1 MVSEVAM
8 DRISVNGKRFVDE
21 YGRHR
26 IFNGIN
32 YTDKN
37 VKYCF
42 INPNEY
48 TELNLRKLSECGFN
62 IIRLGVTWEAIEP
75 EPCKYNEEYIDKIV
89 NFMDVCHKYGMF
101 VFGLPDGHFARPF
114 ADKLPSIS
122 FETKLYEIKFPWSEQ
137 KYKAPDPQKAFF
149 ECGLL

>member
-48 TELNLRKLSECGFN
+48 TELNILAAVIKR
-62 IIRLGVTWEAIEP
+62 
-75 EPCKYNEEYIDKIV
+75 
-89 NFMDVCHKYGMF
+89 VCFHK
-101 VFGLPDGHFARPF
+101 HA
-114 ADKLPSIS
+114 AAK
-122 FETKLYEIKFPWSEQ
+122 EI
-137 KYKAPDPQKAFF
+137 
-149 ECGLL
+149 